1 MIDER
6 TDLLRRLSS
15 EGLQASPWSNGPG
28 AEYAAHS
35 HSYDKVLVVSR
46 GSITFGVAKS
56 GDAFGMRPG
65 DRLDLPAGTS
75 HDATVGTD
83 GVECFEAHLPA
94 GTLATEPRLRA
105 TGSW

>member
-1 MIDER
+1 MTDER

-15 EGLQASPWSNGPG
+15 EGLQASPWSNGPD

-35 HSYDKVLVVSR
+35 HTYDKVLVVSR

-56 GDAFGMRPG
+56 GHAFGMRLG

-75 HDATVGTD
+75 HHATACPDRVQGFQ
-83 GVECFEAHLPA
+83 EHHHAA
-94 GTLATEPRLRA
+94 TLAHE
-105 TGSW
+105 